1 MDRET
6 TPGYVVILVAKDNG
20 KNKQLESRTKLLITL
35 EDINDNA
42 PVVGQ
47 PKSGKIHE
55 NMPEQMEVM
64 TVQATDRDI
73 GKNAELRYTLE
84 NYRDLFVLNENSGV
98 LKAKKSLDREEQE
111 TYYLDV
117 VVYDKG
123 IGINIVYDKGIGI
136 NIIHDN
142 KIAISRTKEAPHLKS

>member
-6 TPGYVVILVAKDNG
+6 KPSLVVTLVANDNG
-20 KNKQLESRTKLLITL
+20 KQKQLESRTDLHITL

-55 NMPEQMEVM
+55 NMAEKMSVM
-64 TVQATDRDI
+64 TIQATDRDI
-73 GKNAELRYTLE
+73 GINAELRYTLE
-84 NYRDLFVLNENSGV
+84 NYLDLFALDENSGV
-98 LKAKKSLDREEQE
+98 LKTRKPLDREEQE
-111 TYYLDV
+111 YYYLDV

-123 IGINIVYDKGIGI
+123 KFRKLFSYSF
-136 NIIHDN
+136 
-142 KIAISRTKEAPHLKS
+142 AFTLFPW